1 MGQVF
6 WGHFWDTDFF
16 HIKWHL
22 ESLILF
28 LAGSWGVCMLPGT
41 VVAVLWLKGDPAE
54 RQSDI
59 VRMWKQ
65 RDGKKSR
72 PLIMGLNHGIN

>member
-1 MGQVF
+1 M
-6 WGHFWDTDFF
+6 
-16 HIKWHL
+16 
-22 ESLILF
+22 
-28 LAGSWGVCMLPGT
+28 AGSWGVCMLPGT